1 MKHLV
6 KRIILRLTN
15 EDYEA
20 LKTLAEESNTTI
32 SKYVRALIHDS
43 VTDTSY

>member
-1 MKHLV
+1 MKHLI
-6 KRIILRLTN
+6 KRIILRLTD

-20 LKTLAEESNTTI
+20 LRSLAEANNTTI

>member
-1 MKHLV
+1 MKQLI
-6 KRIILRLTN
+6 KRIILRLSD

-20 LKTLAEESNTTI
+20 LKLLAETNNTTI

-43 VTDTSY
+43 VTDSLY